1 MKWFA
6 RFFKFG
12 RDNRSD
18 KDEALAARK
27 MAEIELL
34 AAEAHSR
41 TVANQKKE
49 LNELIIA
56 NHFGQNLTRAFGGNK

>member
-18 KDEALAARK
+18 KDEALAARQ
-27 MAEIELL
+27 MAELEFL
-34 AAEAHSR
+34 AAQAHSR
-41 TVANQKKE
+41 TVAGQKKE
-49 LNELIIA
+49 LTELIIA